1 MKKPELLAPAG
12 NMDAF
17 LAAIEAGADAI
28 YIGGYTFGAR
38 AFANNFSDDEII
50 KCINYAHLYGVKVYI
65 TVNTIVYEKEVDL
78 FLNYIDFLHRN
89 NVDAI
94 IIQDLGM
101 FDLVRKVYPNLELH
115 ASTQMHIHNL
125 NGVLN
130 LQKWGAKRVVMARE
144 TSYETLK
151 KIKKHTSI
159 ELEVFVHGALCVS
172 YSGQCLMSSLIGGRS
187 GNRGKCAGTCR
198 QQYNLI
204 DDNGKKYNGDSYL
217 LSTRDLNTLE
227 DIGKLIELGID
238 SFKIEG
244 RMKRAEY
251 VYLVVSIYR
260 KAIDNYLK
268 YKETRITEDDI
279 LELKKIYNRKFTKG
293 YLFNDKNIMNTYRP
307 NHLGIKIGKVIKK
320 DKNSIYIKLNNKL
333 INGDGIRFLN
343 KVEDDGLIISQMYIN
358 KQKVISAK
366 ENDVIEIKGNINC
379 DNGATVI
386 KTTDKEQMDKL
397 NNLINKRTR
406 KVSIN
411 GKVIVKQDEFMKI
424 TLNDGKNEV
433 TFISD
438 EKPQL
443 ATNKPLMKEDIEK
456 QIKKINDTIYTF
468 RNLEIYTDNKSFVPL
483 SKLNEIRR
491 GAIELLDQK
500 RLYNIEYKKCS
511 YNIDLPN
518 FNTVN
523 KENILIRNK
532 DMYNKIKSKKFN
544 ELYLPDYLYNV
555 INDDRK
561 VLKLSRVQN
570 ENRKYDI
577 PVLVGEISSII
588 KDCYTDFSFNVV
600 NSYTVAFLHSIGVN
614 RVTLSQE
621 LNDEEIKE
629 LIDAYIKRYQ
639 KNPNLELIVYG
650 REEMMISKYNI
661 LKNLDNHNHYFLM
674 DKYKNR
680 MPILINNDIMT
691 IFNYN
696 IRDKKDKFKYFNMG
710 INYVRY
716 EYLDEKSNLY

>member
-151 KIKKHTSI
+151 EIKKHTSI

-204 DDNGKKYNGDSYL
+204 DDNGKKYNEDSYL

-227 DIGKLIELGID
+227 DIGELIELGID

-268 YKETRITEDDI
+268 YKETRITENDI

-379 DNGATVI
+379 DNGAIVI

-424 TLNDGKNEV
+424 TLNDEKNEV

-456 QIKKINDTIYTF
+456 QIKKINDTVYTF

-532 DMYNKIKSKKFN
+532 DMYSKIKNKKFN

-570 ENRKYDI
+570 ENRKYDT
-577 PVLVGEISSII
+577 PVLVGEIGSII

-621 LNDEEIKE
+621 LNDEEMKE

-650 REEMMISKYNI
+650 REEMMISKYNA
-661 LKNLDNHNHYFLM
+661 LKNLDNHNNYFLM

-680 MPILINNDIMT
+680 MPILVNNDIMT

-696 IRDKKDKFKYFNMG
+696 IKDKEDKFKYFDMG

-716 EYLDEKSNLY
+716 EYLDEKE

>member
-1 MKKPELLAPAG
+1 MKKPELLAPSG

-144 TSYETLK
+144 TSYEALK
-151 KIKKHTSI
+151 EIKKHTSI

-198 QQYNLI
+198 QQYSLI
-204 DDNGKKYNGDSYL
+204 DDNGKKYNEDSYL

-570 ENRKYDI
+570 ENRKYDT
-577 PVLVGEISSII
+577 PVLVGEIGSII

-661 LKNLDNHNHYFLM
+661 LKNLNNHNNYFLM

-680 MPILINNDIMT
+680 MPILVNNDIMT

-696 IRDKKDKFKYFNMG
+696 IRDKKDKFKYFNLG

-716 EYLDEKSNLY
+716 EYLDEKK

>member
-151 KIKKHTSI
+151 EIKKHTSI

-204 DDNGKKYNGDSYL
+204 DDNEKKYNEESYL

-268 YKETRITEDDI
+268 YKETRITENDI

-456 QIKKINDTIYTF
+456 QIKKINDTVYTF
-468 RNLEIYTDNKSFVPL
+468 RNLEIYTDNKSFVTL

-491 GAIELLDQK
+491 GTIELLDQK

-544 ELYLPDYLYNV
+544 ELYLPDYLYNG

-561 VLKLSRVQN
+561 VLKLSRIQN

-577 PVLVGEISSII
+577 PVLVGEIGSII

-661 LKNLDNHNHYFLM
+661 LKNLNNHNNYFLM

-696 IRDKKDKFKYFNMG
+696 IRDKKDKFKYFDMG

-716 EYLDEKSNLY
+716 EYLDEKE

>member
-151 KIKKHTSI
+151 EIKKHTSI

-204 DDNGKKYNGDSYL
+204 DDNGKEYNEDSYL

-227 DIGKLIELGID
+227 DIGKLIELGIE

-268 YKETRITEDDI
+268 YKETRITENDI

-456 QIKKINDTIYTF
+456 QIKKINDTVYTF

-532 DMYNKIKSKKFN
+532 DMYSKIKNKKFN

-570 ENRKYDI
+570 ENIKYDI
-577 PVLVGEISSII
+577 PVLVGEIGSII

-661 LKNLDNHNHYFLM
+661 LKNLNNHNNYFLM

-680 MPILINNDIMT
+680 MPILVNNDIMT

-716 EYLDEKSNLY
+716 EYLDEKK

>member
-144 TSYETLK
+144 TSYEALK
-151 KIKKHTSI
+151 EIKKHTSI

-198 QQYNLI
+198 QQYSLI
-204 DDNGKKYNGDSYL
+204 DDNGKKYNEDSYL

-570 ENRKYDI
+570 ENRKYDT
-577 PVLVGEISSII
+577 PVLVGEIGSII

-661 LKNLDNHNHYFLM
+661 LKNLNNHNNYFLM

-680 MPILINNDIMT
+680 MPILVNNDIMT

-696 IRDKKDKFKYFNMG
+696 IRDKKDKFKYFNLG

-716 EYLDEKSNLY
+716 EYLDEKK

>member
-101 FDLVRKVYPNLELH
+101 LDLVRKVYPNLELH

-144 TSYETLK
+144 TSYEILK
-151 KIKKHTSI
+151 EIKKHTSI

-204 DDNGKKYNGDSYL
+204 DDNEKKYNEDSYL

-268 YKETRITEDDI
+268 YKEIRITENDI

-379 DNGATVI
+379 DNGATII

-424 TLNDGKNEV
+424 TLNDEKNEV

-456 QIKKINDTIYTF
+456 QIKKINDTVYTF

-570 ENRKYDI
+570 ENRKYDT
-577 PVLVGEISSII
+577 PVLVGEIGSII

-661 LKNLDNHNHYFLM
+661 LKNLNNHNNYFLM

-696 IRDKKDKFKYFNMG
+696 IRDKKDKFKYFDMG

-716 EYLDEKSNLY
+716 EYLDEKE

>member
-1 MKKPELLAPAG
+1 
-12 NMDAF
+12 
-17 LAAIEAGADAI
+17 
-28 YIGGYTFGAR
+28 
-38 AFANNFSDDEII
+38 
-50 KCINYAHLYGVKVYI
+50 
-65 TVNTIVYEKEVDL
+65 
-78 FLNYIDFLHRN
+78 
-89 NVDAI
+89 
-94 IIQDLGM
+94 
-101 FDLVRKVYPNLELH
+101 
-115 ASTQMHIHNL
+115 
-125 NGVLN
+125 
-130 LQKWGAKRVVMARE
+130 
-144 TSYETLK
+144 
-151 KIKKHTSI
+151 
-159 ELEVFVHGALCVS
+159 
-172 YSGQCLMSSLIGGRS
+172 
-187 GNRGKCAGTCR
+187 
-198 QQYNLI
+198 
-204 DDNGKKYNGDSYL
+204 
-217 LSTRDLNTLE
+217 
-227 DIGKLIELGID
+227 
-238 SFKIEG
+238 
-244 RMKRAEY
+244 
-251 VYLVVSIYR
+251 
-260 KAIDNYLK
+260 
-268 YKETRITEDDI
+268 
-279 LELKKIYNRKFTKG
+279 
-293 YLFNDKNIMNTYRP
+293 MNTYRP

-468 RNLEIYTDNKSFVPL
+468 KNLEIYTDNKSFVPL

-518 FNTVN
+518 FNIVN

-532 DMYNKIKSKKFN
+532 DMYSKIKSKKFN

-570 ENRKYDI
+570 ENRKYDT
-577 PVLVGEISSII
+577 PVLVGEIGSII

-661 LKNLDNHNHYFLM
+661 LKNLNNHNNYFLI

-696 IRDKKDKFKYFNMG
+696 IRDKKDKFKYFDMG

-716 EYLDEKSNLY
+716 EYLDEKE

>member
-151 KIKKHTSI
+151 EIKKHTSI

-204 DDNGKKYNGDSYL
+204 DDNGKEYNEDSYL

-227 DIGKLIELGID
+227 DIGKLIELGIE

-268 YKETRITEDDI
+268 YKETRITENDI
-279 LELKKIYNRKFTKG
+279 LELKKIYNRQFTKG

-456 QIKKINDTIYTF
+456 QIKKINDTVYTF
-468 RNLEIYTDNKSFVPL
+468 RNLEIYTDNKSFVTL

-491 GAIELLDQK
+491 GTIELLDQK

-544 ELYLPDYLYNV
+544 ELYLPDYLYNG

-561 VLKLSRVQN
+561 VLKLSRIQN

-577 PVLVGEISSII
+577 PVLVGEIGSII

-661 LKNLDNHNHYFLM
+661 LKNLNNHNNYFLM

-696 IRDKKDKFKYFNMG
+696 IRDKKDKFKYFDMG

-716 EYLDEKSNLY
+716 EYLDEKE

>member
-151 KIKKHTSI
+151 EIKKHTSI

-204 DDNGKKYNGDSYL
+204 DDNEKKYNEDSYL

-268 YKETRITEDDI
+268 YKETRITENDI

-406 KVSIN
+406 KVSID

-438 EKPQL
+438 EKPQP

-456 QIKKINDTIYTF
+456 QIKKINDTVYTF

-532 DMYNKIKSKKFN
+532 DMYSKIESKKFN
-544 ELYLPDYLYNV
+544 ELYLPDYLYNG

-570 ENRKYDI
+570 ENRKYDT
-577 PVLVGEISSII
+577 PVLVGEIGSII

-661 LKNLDNHNHYFLM
+661 LKNLNNHNNYFLM

-696 IRDKKDKFKYFNMG
+696 IRDKKDKFKYFDMG

-716 EYLDEKSNLY
+716 EYLDEKE

>member
-38 AFANNFSDDEII
+38 AFANNFSDDGII

-204 DDNGKKYNGDSYL
+204 DDNGKKYNEDSYL

-424 TLNDGKNEV
+424 TLNDEKNEV

-570 ENRKYDI
+570 ENRKYDT
-577 PVLVGEISSII
+577 PVLVGEIGSII

-661 LKNLDNHNHYFLM
+661 LKNLDNHNNYFLM

-680 MPILINNDIMT
+680 MPILVNNDIMT

-716 EYLDEKSNLY
+716 EYLDEKK

>member
-17 LAAIEAGADAI
+17 LAAIEAGANAI

-101 FDLVRKVYPNLELH
+101 LDLVRKVYPNLELH

-144 TSYETLK
+144 TSYEKLK
-151 KIKKHTSI
+151 EIKKHTSI

-204 DDNGKKYNGDSYL
+204 DGNGKEYNEDSYL

-268 YKETRITEDDI
+268 YKETRITENDI
-279 LELKKIYNRKFTKG
+279 LELKKIYNRRFTKG

-456 QIKKINDTIYTF
+456 QIKKINDTVYTF

-544 ELYLPDYLYNV
+544 ELYLLDYLYNG

-570 ENRKYDI
+570 GNRKYDI
-577 PVLVGEISSII
+577 PVLVGEIGSII

-661 LKNLDNHNHYFLM
+661 LKNLNNHNNYFLM

-696 IRDKKDKFKYFNMG
+696 IRDKKDKFKYFDMG

-716 EYLDEKSNLY
+716 EYLDEKE

>member
-204 DDNGKKYNGDSYL
+204 DDNGKKYNEDSYL

-343 KVEDDGLIISQMYIN
+343 NVEDDGLIISQMYIN

-424 TLNDGKNEV
+424 TLNDEKNEV

-500 RLYNIEYKKCS
+500 RLYNVEYKKCS

-680 MPILINNDIMT
+680 MPILVNNDIMT

>member
-144 TSYETLK
+144 TSYEKLK
-151 KIKKHTSI
+151 EIKKHTSI

-204 DDNGKKYNGDSYL
+204 DDNEKKYNEDSYL

-268 YKETRITEDDI
+268 YKETRITENDI

-443 ATNKPLMKEDIEK
+443 ATNKPLMKEDIKK
-456 QIKKINDTIYTF
+456 QIKKINDTVYTF

-532 DMYNKIKSKKFN
+532 DMYSKIKSKKFN
-544 ELYLPDYLYNV
+544 ELYLPDYLYNG

-561 VLKLSRVQN
+561 VLKLSRIQN
-570 ENRKYDI
+570 ENRKYDT
-577 PVLVGEISSII
+577 PVLVGEIGSII

-661 LKNLDNHNHYFLM
+661 LKNLNNHNNYFLM

-680 MPILINNDIMT
+680 MPILVNNDIMT

>member
-1 MKKPELLAPAG
+1 
-12 NMDAF
+12 
-17 LAAIEAGADAI
+17 
-28 YIGGYTFGAR
+28 
-38 AFANNFSDDEII
+38 
-50 KCINYAHLYGVKVYI
+50 
-65 TVNTIVYEKEVDL
+65 
-78 FLNYIDFLHRN
+78 
-89 NVDAI
+89 
-94 IIQDLGM
+94 M

-144 TSYETLK
+144 TSYEKLK
-151 KIKKHTSI
+151 EIKKHTSI

-204 DDNGKKYNGDSYL
+204 DDNEKKYNEDSYL

-268 YKETRITEDDI
+268 YKETRITENDI

-468 RNLEIYTDNKSFVPL
+468 KNLEIYTDNKSFVPL

-518 FNTVN
+518 FNIVN

-532 DMYNKIKSKKFN
+532 DMYSKIKSKKFN

-570 ENRKYDI
+570 ENRKYDT
-577 PVLVGEISSII
+577 PVLVGEIGSII

-661 LKNLDNHNHYFLM
+661 LKNLNNHNNYFLM

-696 IRDKKDKFKYFNMG
+696 IRDKKDKFKYFDMG

-716 EYLDEKSNLY
+716 EYLDEKE

>member
-130 LQKWGAKRVVMARE
+130 LQKWDAKRVVMARE

-151 KIKKHTSI
+151 EIKKHTSI

-204 DDNGKKYNGDSYL
+204 DDNEKKYNEESYL

-268 YKETRITEDDI
+268 YKETRITENDI

-456 QIKKINDTIYTF
+456 QIKKINDTVYTF
-468 RNLEIYTDNKSFVPL
+468 RNLEIYTDNKSFVTL

-491 GAIELLDQK
+491 GTIELLDQK

-544 ELYLPDYLYNV
+544 ELYLPDYLYNG

-561 VLKLSRVQN
+561 VLKLSRIQN

-577 PVLVGEISSII
+577 PVLVGEIGSII

-661 LKNLDNHNHYFLM
+661 LKNLNNHNNYFLM

-696 IRDKKDKFKYFNMG
+696 IRDKKDKFKYFDMG

-716 EYLDEKSNLY
+716 EYLDEKE

>member
-1 MKKPELLAPAG
+1 MKKLELLAPAG

-151 KIKKHTSI
+151 EIKKHTSI

-204 DDNGKKYNGDSYL
+204 DDNEKKYNEDSYL

-268 YKETRITEDDI
+268 YKETRITENDI

-343 KVEDDGLIISQMYIN
+343 KVEDDGLIINQMYIN

-406 KVSIN
+406 KVSID

-438 EKPQL
+438 EKPQP

-456 QIKKINDTIYTF
+456 QIKKINDTVYTF

-532 DMYNKIKSKKFN
+532 DMYSKIESKKFN
-544 ELYLPDYLYNV
+544 ELYLPDYLYNG

-570 ENRKYDI
+570 ENRKYDT
-577 PVLVGEISSII
+577 PVLVGEIGSII

-661 LKNLDNHNHYFLM
+661 LKNLNNHNNYFLM

-696 IRDKKDKFKYFNMG
+696 IRDKKDKFKYFDMG

-716 EYLDEKSNLY
+716 EYLDEKE

>member
-151 KIKKHTSI
+151 EIKKHTSI

-198 QQYNLI
+198 QQYSLI
-204 DDNGKKYNGDSYL
+204 DDNGKKYNEDSYL

-456 QIKKINDTIYTF
+456 QIKKINDTVYTF

-570 ENRKYDI
+570 ENRKYDTT
-577 PVLVGEISSII
+577 VLVGEIGSII

-661 LKNLDNHNHYFLM
+661 LKNLDNHNNYFLM

-680 MPILINNDIMT
+680 MPILVNNDIMT

-716 EYLDEKSNLY
+716 EYLDEKK

>member
-144 TSYETLK
+144 TSYEALK
-151 KIKKHTSI
+151 EIKKHTSI

-198 QQYNLI
+198 QQYSLI
-204 DDNGKKYNGDSYL
+204 DDNGKKYNEDSYL

-570 ENRKYDI
+570 ENRKYDT
-577 PVLVGEISSII
+577 PVLVGEIGSII

-661 LKNLDNHNHYFLM
+661 LKNLNNHNNYFLM
-674 DKYKNR
+674 DKYKNI
-680 MPILINNDIMT
+680 MPILVNNDIMT

-696 IRDKKDKFKYFNMG
+696 IRDKKDKFKYFNLG

-716 EYLDEKSNLY
+716 EYLDEKK

>member
-204 DDNGKKYNGDSYL
+204 DGNGKEYNEDSYL

-333 INGDGIRFLN
+333 INGDGIRLLN

-424 TLNDGKNEV
+424 TLNDEKNEV

-456 QIKKINDTIYTF
+456 QIKKINDTVYTF

-532 DMYNKIKSKKFN
+532 DMYSKIKSKKFN

-570 ENRKYDI
+570 ENRKYDT
-577 PVLVGEISSII
+577 PVLVGEIGSII

-661 LKNLDNHNHYFLM
+661 LKNLNNHNNYFLM

-716 EYLDEKSNLY
+716 EYLDEKE

>member
-204 DDNGKKYNGDSYL
+204 DDNGKKYNEDSYL

-424 TLNDGKNEV
+424 TLNDEKNEV

-500 RLYNIEYKKCS
+500 RLYNVEYKKCS

-680 MPILINNDIMT
+680 MPILVNNDIMT

>member
-151 KIKKHTSI
+151 EIKKHTSI

-204 DDNGKKYNGDSYL
+204 DDNEKKYNEDSYL

-406 KVSIN
+406 KVGIN
-411 GKVIVKQDEFMKI
+411 GKVILKQDEFMKI

-456 QIKKINDTIYTF
+456 QIKKINDTVYTF
-468 RNLEIYTDNKSFVPL
+468 RNLEIYTDNKSFVTL

-491 GAIELLDQK
+491 GTIELLDQK

-544 ELYLPDYLYNV
+544 ELYLPDYLYNG

-561 VLKLSRVQN
+561 VLKLSRIQN
-570 ENRKYDI
+570 ENIKYDI
-577 PVLVGEISSII
+577 PVLVGEIGSII

-661 LKNLDNHNHYFLM
+661 LKNLNNHNNYFLM

-696 IRDKKDKFKYFNMG
+696 IRDKKDKFKYFDMG

-716 EYLDEKSNLY
+716 EYLDEKE

>member
-130 LQKWGAKRVVMARE
+130 LQKLGAKRVVMARE

-151 KIKKHTSI
+151 EIKKHTSI

-204 DDNGKKYNGDSYL
+204 DDNEKKYNEDSYL

-251 VYLVVSIYR
+251 VYLVVRIYR

-268 YKETRITEDDI
+268 YKETRITENDI

-456 QIKKINDTIYTF
+456 QIKKINDTVYTF
-468 RNLEIYTDNKSFVPL
+468 RNLEIYTDNKSFVTL

-491 GAIELLDQK
+491 GTIELLDQK

-544 ELYLPDYLYNV
+544 ELYLPDYLYNG

-561 VLKLSRVQN
+561 VLKLSRIQN

-577 PVLVGEISSII
+577 PVLVGEIGSII

-661 LKNLDNHNHYFLM
+661 LKNLNNHNNYFLM

-696 IRDKKDKFKYFNMG
+696 IRDKKDKFKYFDMG

-716 EYLDEKSNLY
+716 EYLDEKE

>member
-38 AFANNFSDDEII
+38 AFANNFSDDKII

-144 TSYETLK
+144 TSYEALK
-151 KIKKHTSI
+151 EIKKHTSI

-198 QQYNLI
+198 QQYSLI
-204 DDNGKKYNGDSYL
+204 DDNGKKYNEDSYL

-570 ENRKYDI
+570 ENRKYDT
-577 PVLVGEISSII
+577 PVLVGEIGSII

-661 LKNLDNHNHYFLM
+661 LKNLNNHNNYFLM

-680 MPILINNDIMT
+680 MPILVNNDIMT

-696 IRDKKDKFKYFNMG
+696 IRDKKDKFKYFNLG

-716 EYLDEKSNLY
+716 EYLDEKK

>member
-101 FDLVRKVYPNLELH
+101 LDLVRKVYPNLELH

-144 TSYETLK
+144 TSYEKLK
-151 KIKKHTSI
+151 EIKKHTSI

-204 DDNGKKYNGDSYL
+204 DGNGKEYNEDSYL

-268 YKETRITEDDI
+268 YKETRITENDI
-279 LELKKIYNRKFTKG
+279 LELKKIYNRRFTKG

-456 QIKKINDTIYTF
+456 QIKKINDTVYTF

-544 ELYLPDYLYNV
+544 ELYLLDYLYNG

-570 ENRKYDI
+570 GNRKYDI
-577 PVLVGEISSII
+577 PVLVGEIGSII

-661 LKNLDNHNHYFLM
+661 LKNLNNHNNYFLM

-696 IRDKKDKFKYFNMG
+696 IRDKKDKFKYFDMG

-716 EYLDEKSNLY
+716 EYLDEKE

>member
-144 TSYETLK
+144 TSYEALK
-151 KIKKHTSI
+151 EIKKHTSI

-198 QQYNLI
+198 QQYSLI
-204 DDNGKKYNGDSYL
+204 DDNGKKYNEDSYL

-227 DIGKLIELGID
+227 DIGKLIELGIE

-268 YKETRITEDDI
+268 YKETRITENDI

-358 KQKVISAK
+358 KQKVMSAK

-456 QIKKINDTIYTF
+456 QIKKINDTVYTF

-532 DMYNKIKSKKFN
+532 DMYSKIKNKKFN

-570 ENRKYDI
+570 ENIKYDI
-577 PVLVGEISSII
+577 PVLVGEIGSII

-661 LKNLDNHNHYFLM
+661 LKNLNNHNNYFLM

-696 IRDKKDKFKYFNMG
+696 IRDKKDKFKYFDMG

-716 EYLDEKSNLY
+716 EYLDEKE

>member
-101 FDLVRKVYPNLELH
+101 LDLVRKVYPNLELH

-144 TSYETLK
+144 TSYEKLK
-151 KIKKHTSI
+151 EIKKHTSI

-204 DDNGKKYNGDSYL
+204 DGNGKEYNEDSYL

-268 YKETRITEDDI
+268 YKETRITENDI
-279 LELKKIYNRKFTKG
+279 LELKKIYNRRFTKG

-320 DKNSIYIKLNNKL
+320 DKNSIYIKLNN
-333 INGDGIRFLN
+333 
-343 KVEDDGLIISQMYIN
+343 
-358 KQKVISAK
+358 
-366 ENDVIEIKGNINC
+366 
-379 DNGATVI
+379 
-386 KTTDKEQMDKL
+386 
-397 NNLINKRTR
+397 NLLCR
-406 KVSIN
+406 
-411 GKVIVKQDEFMKI
+411 
-424 TLNDGKNEV
+424 
-433 TFISD
+433 
-438 EKPQL
+438 P
-443 ATNKPLMKEDIEK
+443 
-456 QIKKINDTIYTF
+456 
-468 RNLEIYTDNKSFVPL
+468 
-483 SKLNEIRR
+483 
-491 GAIELLDQK
+491 
-500 RLYNIEYKKCS
+500 
-511 YNIDLPN
+511 
-518 FNTVN
+518 
-523 KENILIRNK
+523 
-532 DMYNKIKSKKFN
+532 
-544 ELYLPDYLYNV
+544 
-555 INDDRK
+555 
-561 VLKLSRVQN
+561 
-570 ENRKYDI
+570 
-577 PVLVGEISSII
+577 
-588 KDCYTDFSFNVV
+588 
-600 NSYTVAFLHSIGVN
+600 
-614 RVTLSQE
+614 
-621 LNDEEIKE
+621 
-629 LIDAYIKRYQ
+629 
-639 KNPNLELIVYG
+639 
-650 REEMMISKYNI
+650 
-661 LKNLDNHNHYFLM
+661 
-674 DKYKNR
+674 
-680 MPILINNDIMT
+680 
-691 IFNYN
+691 
-696 IRDKKDKFKYFNMG
+696 
-710 INYVRY
+710 
-716 EYLDEKSNLY
+716 

>member
-130 LQKWGAKRVVMARE
+130 LQKLGAKRVVMARE

-151 KIKKHTSI
+151 EIKKHTSI

-204 DDNGKKYNGDSYL
+204 DDNEKKYNEESYL

-268 YKETRITEDDI
+268 YKETRITENDI

-456 QIKKINDTIYTF
+456 QIKKINDTVYTF

-544 ELYLPDYLYNV
+544 ELYLPDYLYNG

-561 VLKLSRVQN
+561 VLKLSRIQN

-577 PVLVGEISSII
+577 PVLVSEIGSII

-661 LKNLDNHNHYFLM
+661 LKNLDNHNNYFLM

-680 MPILINNDIMT
+680 MPILVNNDIMT

-696 IRDKKDKFKYFNMG
+696 IRDKNDKFKYFNMG

-716 EYLDEKSNLY
+716 EYLDEKE

>member
-151 KIKKHTSI
+151 EIKKHTSI

-204 DDNGKKYNGDSYL
+204 DDNGKKYNEDSYL

-268 YKETRITEDDI
+268 YKETRITENDI

-456 QIKKINDTIYTF
+456 QIKKINDTVYTF

-532 DMYNKIKSKKFN
+532 DMYSKIKSEKFN

-570 ENRKYDI
+570 ENRKYDT
-577 PVLVGEISSII
+577 PVLVGEIGSII

-661 LKNLDNHNHYFLM
+661 LKNLDNHNNYFLM

-710 INYVRY
+710 VNYVKY
-716 EYLDEKSNLY
+716 EYLDEKE

>member
-151 KIKKHTSI
+151 EIKKHTSI

-198 QQYNLI
+198 QQYSLI
-204 DDNGKKYNGDSYL
+204 DDNGKKYNEDSYL

-279 LELKKIYNRKFTKG
+279 LELKKIYNRKFTKV
-293 YLFNDKNIMNTYRP
+293 YLFNYKNIMNTYRP

-570 ENRKYDI
+570 ENRKYDT
-577 PVLVGEISSII
+577 PVLVGEIGSII

-661 LKNLDNHNHYFLM
+661 LKNLNNHNNYFLM

-680 MPILINNDIMT
+680 MPILVNNDIMT

-696 IRDKKDKFKYFNMG
+696 IRDKKDKFKYFNLG

-716 EYLDEKSNLY
+716 EYLDEKK

>member
-1 MKKPELLAPAG
+1 MKKLELLAPAG

-151 KIKKHTSI
+151 EIKKHTSI

-204 DDNGKKYNGDSYL
+204 DDNEKKYNEDSYL

-268 YKETRITEDDI
+268 YKETRITENDI

-456 QIKKINDTIYTF
+456 QIKKINDTVYTF

-544 ELYLPDYLYNV
+544 ELYLPDYLYNG

-561 VLKLSRVQN
+561 VLKLSRIQN
-570 ENRKYDI
+570 ENRKYGT
-577 PVLVGEISSII
+577 PVLVGEIGSII

-661 LKNLDNHNHYFLM
+661 LKNLNNHNNYFLM

-696 IRDKKDKFKYFNMG
+696 IRDKKDKFKYFDMG

-716 EYLDEKSNLY
+716 EYLDEKE

>member
-144 TSYETLK
+144 TSYEILK
-151 KIKKHTSI
+151 EIKKHTSI

-172 YSGQCLMSSLIGGRS
+172 YSGQCLISSLIGGRS

-204 DDNGKKYNGDSYL
+204 DDNGKKYNEDSYL

-279 LELKKIYNRKFTKG
+279 LELKKIYNRRFTKG

-532 DMYNKIKSKKFN
+532 DMYSKIKSKKFN
-544 ELYLPDYLYNV
+544 ELYLPDYLYNG

-561 VLKLSRVQN
+561 VLKLSRIQN
-570 ENRKYDI
+570 ENRKYDT
-577 PVLVGEISSII
+577 PVLVGEIGSII

-696 IRDKKDKFKYFNMG
+696 IRDKKDKFKYFDMG

-716 EYLDEKSNLY
+716 EYLDEKE

>member
-1 MKKPELLAPAG
+1 MKKLELLAPAG

-151 KIKKHTSI
+151 EIKKHTSI

-204 DDNGKKYNGDSYL
+204 DDNEKKYNEDSYL

-260 KAIDNYLK
+260 KALDNYLK
-268 YKETRITEDDI
+268 YKETRITENDI

-456 QIKKINDTIYTF
+456 QIKKINDTVYTF
-468 RNLEIYTDNKSFVPL
+468 RNLEIYTDNKSFVTL

-544 ELYLPDYLYNV
+544 ELYLPDYLYNG

-570 ENRKYDI
+570 ENRKYDT
-577 PVLVGEISSII
+577 PVLVGEIGSII

-661 LKNLDNHNHYFLM
+661 LKNLNNHNNYFLM

-696 IRDKKDKFKYFNMG
+696 IRDKKDKFKYFDMG

-716 EYLDEKSNLY
+716 EYLDEKE

>member
-1 MKKPELLAPAG
+1 MKKLELLAPAG

-144 TSYETLK
+144 TSYEKLK
-151 KIKKHTSI
+151 EIKKHTSI

-198 QQYNLI
+198 QQYNLR
-204 DDNGKKYNGDSYL
+204 DDNEKKYNEDSYL

-268 YKETRITEDDI
+268 YKETRITENDI

-456 QIKKINDTIYTF
+456 QIKKINDTVYTF
-468 RNLEIYTDNKSFVPL
+468 RNLEIYTDNKSFVTL

-544 ELYLPDYLYNV
+544 ELYLPDYLYNG

-570 ENRKYDI
+570 ENRKYDT
-577 PVLVGEISSII
+577 PVLVGEIGSII

-661 LKNLDNHNHYFLM
+661 LKNLNNHNNYFLM

-696 IRDKKDKFKYFNMG
+696 IRDKKDKFKYFDMG

-716 EYLDEKSNLY
+716 EYLDEKE

>member
-101 FDLVRKVYPNLELH
+101 FDLVRKVYPKLELH

-151 KIKKHTSI
+151 EIKKHTSI

-204 DDNGKKYNGDSYL
+204 DDNGKKYNEDSYL
-217 LSTRDLNTLE
+217 LCTRDLNTLE

-268 YKETRITEDDI
+268 YKETRITENDI

-456 QIKKINDTIYTF
+456 QIKKINDTVYTF

-532 DMYNKIKSKKFN
+532 DMYSKIKSEKFN

-570 ENRKYDI
+570 ENRKYDT
-577 PVLVGEISSII
+577 PVLVGEIGSII

-661 LKNLDNHNHYFLM
+661 LKNLDNHNNYFLM

-710 INYVRY
+710 VNYVRY
-716 EYLDEKSNLY
+716 EYLDEKE

>member
-101 FDLVRKVYPNLELH
+101 LDLVRKVYPNLELH

-151 KIKKHTSI
+151 EIKKHTSI

-204 DDNGKKYNGDSYL
+204 DDNEKKYNEDSYL

-268 YKETRITEDDI
+268 YKETRITENDI

-366 ENDVIEIKGNINC
+366 ENDIIEIKGNINC

-424 TLNDGKNEV
+424 TLNDEKNEV

-456 QIKKINDTIYTF
+456 QIKKINDTVYTF

-532 DMYNKIKSKKFN
+532 DMYSKIKSKKFN

-577 PVLVGEISSII
+577 PVLVGEIGSII

-661 LKNLDNHNHYFLM
+661 LKNLNNHNNYFLM

-696 IRDKKDKFKYFNMG
+696 IRDKKDKFKYFDMG

-716 EYLDEKSNLY
+716 EYLDEKE